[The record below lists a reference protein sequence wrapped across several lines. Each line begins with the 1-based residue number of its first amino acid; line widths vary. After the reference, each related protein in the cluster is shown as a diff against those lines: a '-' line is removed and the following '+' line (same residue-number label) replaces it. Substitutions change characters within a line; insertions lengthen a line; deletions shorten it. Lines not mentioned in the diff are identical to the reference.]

1 MTAPRPT
8 AAHLYNA
15 RRNDRTSNIM
25 PSVCFYFQVHQ
36 PFRLRRY
43 SVFDTDQDYFDSLKN
58 IEICKKVARKCYLP
72 ANEMLLENIQKH
84 EGRFRV
90 AFSISGVAREQFD
103 HASLEVHERFH
114 RLNMIGFYELLNEL
128 DYLA

>member
-1 MTAPRPT
+1 
-8 AAHLYNA
+8 
-15 RRNDRTSNIM
+15 M

-90 AFSISGVAREQFD
+90 AFSISGVALEQFE
-103 HASLEVHERFH
+103 HAGKKVSFAAGQLARKKMDVAVEKGGDIFGCRRDF
-114 RLNMIGFYELLNEL
+114 MLLQNA
-128 DYLA
+128 DQFFI